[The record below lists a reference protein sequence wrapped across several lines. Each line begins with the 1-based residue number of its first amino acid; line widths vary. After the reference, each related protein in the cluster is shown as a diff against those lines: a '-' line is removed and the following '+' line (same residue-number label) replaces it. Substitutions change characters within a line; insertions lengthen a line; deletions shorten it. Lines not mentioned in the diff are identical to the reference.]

1 MRLLIC
7 VLSVAMYA
15 DAFADI
21 LTTCEPAVTWLE
33 MQAVSEIKTAT
44 KEEAMAA
51 KAVISSLSS
60 DYAESLEEYKGTKDS
75 RYIPSVLIALRDLN
89 GDGLTDIIGFVSSYY
104 VCGGET
110 HGCPII
116 VLMRKPDGTFVQ
128 ALDGK
133 AHPGGVGVT
142 DTGELV
148 IRISTKTTRD
158 EYFKWNGKK
167 YEYSRTVALTPKNSP

>member
-1 MRLLIC
+1 MMRLLIGVLC
-7 VLSVAMYA
+7 VTIHA
-15 DAFADI
+15 DAFAET
-21 LTTCEPAVTWLE
+21 LTTWIE
-33 MQAVSEIKTAT
+33 MQTVSDIKSVT
-44 KEEAMAA
+44 KEEAAA
-51 KAVISSLSS
+51 ARAVISSLSS
-60 DYAESLEEYKGTKDS
+60 EYAESLEEYKDTNDD

-89 GDGLTDIIGFVSSYY
+89 GDGLTDIIGFISSDY

-110 HGCPII
+110 HGCPIV
-116 VLMRKPDGTFVQ
+116 VLIKKPDGTFMQ

-133 AHPGGVGVT
+133 AHPEGVGIT
-142 DTGELV
+142 DSGELV